1 MSNDASPAARLR
13 AYRASLPPASRRV
26 LTELRKAILAAA
38 PGASDAF
45 SYGMPAMR
53 LEGRV
58 LVWYAVWRRHSSLYP
73 ITDAIK
79 RAHANALDGYETS
92 KGTVRFPLAN
102 PTPVALVK
110 RLVKA
115 RAGEMRKKRGT

>member
-1 MSNDASPAARLR
+1 
-13 AYRASLPPASRRV
+13 
-26 LTELRKAILAAA
+26 
-38 PGASDAF
+38 
-45 SYGMPAMR
+45 MR